1 MCNQTVSLVAAEM
14 ERRGIVTVVVQL
26 LRNVAEAVGPPRA
39 LCVPFRFGYPLGAPD
54 DPALQ
59 QSVLEAA
66 LSLVEEP
73 GAKPPMLRDLVL
85 GRSLPGSAATVRPV
99 RPRAPGAG

>member
-26 LRNVAEAVGPPRA
+26 LRKVAEAVGPPRA

-73 GAKPPMLRDLVL
+73 GAEPPMLRDLAL
-85 GRSLPGSAATVRPV
+85 GEVRAATGRPV